1 MRIKL
6 NTKIK
11 WNKILRDKIKKNQ
24 LIKTIKAKQIN
35 NNEKNKNQDWY
46 EYKLIEHIYFLKRLV
61 QNPRQFGKN
70 N

>member
-1 MRIKL
+1 M
-6 NTKIK
+6 
-11 WNKILRDKIKKNQ
+11 LRDKIKKKSTYKNNKS
-24 LIKTIKAKQIN
+24 KTN

-61 QNPRQFGKN
+61 QNPRYFEKN